1 MKAAGGR
8 TDDHCAHAPGPLN
21 SLTLS
26 IDRMRGAM
34 APKPAKI
41 IYFPMEIA
49 SRELDSR
56 LLLAAIAASHG
67 FEVVLGQ
74 KWLIERNIEHMTPG
88 VYLSKTLTV
97 RDAKML
103 KRAKEAGYTVVAVDE
118 EMPGL
123 VVQDQDFWWVSP
135 DAVKQT
141 DAVFLAGTHNA
152 QAFTNVFGLSV
163 GHVSQASNARWDL
176 MRPELRG
183 IYDEEVANIQRR
195 FGEFILINSNLG
207 FINSEKGD
215 AQTMIDNLVR
225 MGKIDL
231 NNLRQA
237 RHVEQ
242 GLAMEK
248 ANKAALLELL
258 PRLSQQF
265 PDVKVVLRPHPSERM
280 QSWHDWAGDIPNLAI
295 VREGPAIPWIIAS
308 RLLIHTNCTTGVEA
322 IALDRPAICIVP
334 SELRINNWYLSA
346 RINPVAKTV
355 DQTIVRAA
363 RLLDDP
369 GECYD
374 ERMRAEFA
382 AAMSYRP
389 DQLGAERII
398 SELERLA
405 AERGWL
411 ANGDACTQWKPY
423 GGYRWK
429 KRDKNVRGHLI
440 PSLDLAAMEARL
452 QQLCQLLD
460 IDVRPK
466 VEPCGSKVALVSPR
480 PLHVGT
486 RLRRALSGL

>member
-1 MKAAGGR
+1 
-8 TDDHCAHAPGPLN
+8 
-21 SLTLS
+21 
-26 IDRMRGAM
+26 M

-56 LLLAAIAASHG
+56 LLLAAMAAARG

-74 KWLIERNIEHMTPG
+74 KWLIEDNIERMTPG
-88 VYLSKTLTV
+88 IYCSKTLTV

-103 KRAKEAGYTVVAVDE
+103 KRAKQAGYTVVAVDE

-123 VVQDQDFWWVSP
+123 VVQNQDFWWVSP

-152 QAFTNVFGLSV
+152 EAFTAVFGLGA
-163 GHVSQASNARWDL
+163 GHVRQASNARWDL
-176 MRPELRG
+176 MRRELRG
-183 IYDEEVANIQRR
+183 IYDDEVADIRRR

-215 AQTMIDNLVR
+215 AQTMVDNLVR

-231 NNLRQA
+231 SKPSQA

-242 GLAMEK
+242 GLAMER

-265 PDVKVVLRPHPSERM
+265 PNVKVVLRPHPSERM
-280 QSWHDWAGDIPNLAI
+280 QSWHDWAGGIPNLTI

-334 SELRINNWYLSA
+334 SDLHINDWYLSA

-355 DQTIVRAA
+355 EQAIVRTA
-363 RLLDDP
+363 RLLDNPD
-369 GECYD
+369 ECYD

-398 SELERLA
+398 GELERLG
-405 AERGWL
+405 AERGWR
-411 ANGDACTQWKPY
+411 ASGDARTQWKPL

-429 KRDKNVRGHLI
+429 KQDKNVRGHLI
-440 PSLDLAAMEARL
+440 PSLDIAPMKARL
-452 QQLCQLLD
+452 EQLCQLLD
-460 IDVRPK
+460 IDVRPNI
-466 VEPCGSKVALVSPR
+466 ETCGSKVALVSAR
-480 PLHVGT
+480 PLHVAT